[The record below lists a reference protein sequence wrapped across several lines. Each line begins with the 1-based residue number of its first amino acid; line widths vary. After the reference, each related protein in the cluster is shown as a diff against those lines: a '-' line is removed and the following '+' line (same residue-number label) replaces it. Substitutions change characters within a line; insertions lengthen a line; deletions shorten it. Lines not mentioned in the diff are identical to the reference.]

1 MPNPRTRERRLKLF
15 VLPFLLAG
23 ALAYGSVHQ
32 IWYTAILSPTQ
43 VQNQP
48 AQANITITGAG
59 IATMSAAPVSSD
71 STGTI
76 SPNTNPSVGSKL
88 GFIDPIF
95 YVLLAALLGTLGAL
109 ASSLLLT
116 GGAILADLFA
126 WSMLASLRAQFE
138 NPLTTGG
145 FTLLRGPGQSR
156 LWLGLTLMLG
166 FGTLSLV
173 QVILIHHAQRKAN
186 NDPGLFTHFVGS
198 IVNRAG
204 SVVRDIA
211 RDHEPSDH

>member
-1 MPNPRTRERRLKLF
+1 MNAT
-15 VLPFLLAG
+15 
-23 ALAYGSVHQ
+23 S
-32 IWYTAILSPTQ
+32 TA
-43 VQNQP
+43 
-48 AQANITITGAG
+48 
-59 IATMSAAPVSSD
+59 
-71 STGTI
+71 STGTVAP
-76 SPNTNPSVGSKL
+76 STNPSVGSKL
-88 GFIDPIF
+88 GFIDPVF
-95 YVLLAALLGTLGAL
+95 YVLLAALLGILGAL

-116 GGAILADLFA
+116 GAAIIADLFA
-126 WSMLASLRAQFE
+126 WAMLSSLRAQFE

-166 FGTLSLV
+166 FSALSLV
-173 QVILIHHAQRKAN
+173 QVVLIHHAQRKAN

-204 SVVRDIA
+204 TVVRDIA